1 MLRLAAPLDEVMTAL
16 LATALQQK
24 MDWLTSTEHPDH
36 TQHAIWTQDFPQS
49 ARLLSRTQLK
59 DCLLVLRV
67 GLISPDRV
75 YRLSSLHRLLL
86 MEVLQSFVALYE
98 HEDVGDI
105 ACPELR
111 LGPYPIRFID
121 LDAIMTIFFD
131 GCRPGCPH
139 TTPPAQRITN
149 RVLELSPDD
158 SMEPIRPRVAASYYD
173 TSISYDYPS
182 LPEQSTLTH

>member
-1 MLRLAAPLDEVMTAL
+1 MLRLQVPLDEVMTAL

-24 MDWLTSTEHPDH
+24 MDWLTSTEHPGH
-36 TQHAIWTQDFPQS
+36 TQYDTWTQDFPRS
-49 ARLLSRTQLK
+49 ARRLSRTQLK

-67 GLISPDRV
+67 GLISSDRV
-75 YRLSSLHRLLL
+75 YRLSALHRLLL
-86 MEVLQSFVALYE
+86 MEVLQSFVTLYE

-111 LGPYPIRFID
+111 LGPYPLQFID
-121 LDAIMTIFFD
+121 LDAIMNIFFG
-131 GCRPGCPH
+131 GCTPECPH
-139 TTPPAQRITN
+139 TTPHAQPVTT

-158 SMEPIRPRVAASYYD
+158 SIELVRPREAMPYYNA
-173 TSISYDYPS
+173 TVSQDYPS